1 MKSTAITAAILA
13 SVAVAQPHG
22 HHRRHRHEDQLEKR
36 ALVIEWETVWETATV
51 YVDEYTTETVLPS
64 KTAEPEPTTSTGVP
78 IQFFE
83 TPTTLATSTT
93 APTVEEVPVPTTTE
107 VPPAP
112 TTTEVPPAPT
122 TTYTPEPEPTTVYQ
136 PTTVEQ
142 PPVVEQPTV
151 EKPPVVETPTS
162 VAPPPPPPPPAET
175 TTSTPPAAQPT
186 TASPPESDS
195 SSGGSGG
202 GEGDIT
208 YFNVALG
215 ACGYDDTGADETE
228 NIVAL
233 PAGMWD
239 AESMLTSYG
248 LNMPAHPWC
257 DKIITIEAPNG
268 KTVEAK
274 VRDRCP
280 GCQGASIDVTPHAFK
295 QLYGS
300 LEVGRTEAKWWFN
313 N

>member
-22 HHRRHRHEDQLEKR
+22 HHRRHRHKDQLEKR

-51 YVDEYTTETVLPS
+51 FVDEYTTETVLPS
-64 KTAEPEPTTSTGVP
+64 KTAEPEPTTSTGEP
-78 IQFFE
+78 IQFYE

-93 APTVEEVPVPTTTE
+93 APTVEEVPVPTATE

-112 TTTEVPPAPT
+112 TTYAPEPE
-122 TTYTPEPEPTTVYQ
+122 PEPEPTIADQ

-151 EKPPVVETPTS
+151 EEPPVVETPTS
-162 VAPPPPPPPPAET
+162 VAPPPPPPAEK
-175 TTSTPPAAQPT
+175 TTSTPPAAQP
-186 TASPPESDS
+186 SPVSLPESDS
-195 SSGGSGG
+195 SKGSGGSSGGYGG

-215 ACGYDDTGADETE
+215 ACGYDDTGADDTE

-233 PAGMWD
+233 PGGMWD
-239 AESMLTSYG
+239 AESTLTSYG
-248 LNMPAHPWC
+248 INMPAHPWC
-257 DKIITIEAPNG
+257 DKTITIQAPNG
-268 KTVEAK
+268 KTCVAK

-280 GCQGASIDVTPHAFK
+280 KCEGASIDVTPHAFK
-295 QLYGS
+295 ELYGS
-300 LEVGRTEAKWWFN
+300 LEAGRTEAKWWFN

>member
-13 SVAVAQPHG
+13 SAAIAQPHG

-36 ALVIEWETVWETATV
+36 ELVVEWATVWETVTV
-51 YVDEYTTETVLPS
+51 YVDEATTETVLPS

-78 IQFFE
+78 IQFYE

-112 TTTEVPPAPT
+112 TTTYE
-122 TTYTPEPEPTTVYQ
+122 PEPE

-151 EKPPVVETPTS
+151 EEPPVVETPTS
-162 VAPPPPPPPPAET
+162 APPPPPPAET
-175 TTSTPPAAQPT
+175 TTSTPPAAQPIT
-186 TASPPESDS
+186 VSPPESGSSKGSGS
-195 SSGGSGG
+195 SSEGYGG

-239 AESMLTSYG
+239 AESKLTSYG

-257 DKIITIEAPNG
+257 DKIITIEAPSG
-268 KTVEAK
+268 KTVDAK

-280 GCQGASIDVTPHAFK
+280 SCVGASIDVTPHAFK
-295 QLYGS
+295 QLFGS
-300 LEVGRTEAKWWFN
+300 LEAGRTEAKWWFSN
-313 N
+313 

>member
-36 ALVIEWETVWETATV
+36 ELVIEWETVWETATV

-112 TTTEVPPAPT
+112 TTTYV
-122 TTYTPEPEPTTVYQ
+122 PEPE

-142 PPVVEQPTV
+142 PPVDEQTTV

-162 VAPPPPPPPPAET
+162 APPPPPPPAET

-186 TASPPESDS
+186 VSPPESGS

-239 AESMLTSYG
+239 AESTLTSYG
-248 LNMPAHPWC
+248 INMPAHPWC
-257 DKIITIEAPNG
+257 DKTITIEAPNG

-280 GCQGASIDVTPHAFK
+280 GCNGASIDVTPHAFK

-300 LEVGRTEAKWWFN
+300 LEVGRTECKWWFN

>member
-36 ALVIEWETVWETATV
+36 ELVVEWETVWETATV

-64 KTAEPEPTTSTGVP
+64 KTAEPEPTTSTGAP

-107 VPPAP
+107 APPAP
-112 TTTEVPPAPT
+112 TTYA
-122 TTYTPEPEPTTVYQ
+122 PEPEPTTVDQ

-142 PPVVEQPTV
+142 PTV
-151 EKPPVVETPTS
+151 EEPPVVETPTS
-162 VAPPPPPPPPAET
+162 APPPPPPPAET
-175 TTSTPPAAQPT
+175 TTSTPAAQPT
-186 TASPPESDS
+186 VSPPESGG

-239 AESMLTSYG
+239 AESTLTSYG

-280 GCQGASIDVTPHAFK
+280 GCDGASIDVTPHAFK

-300 LEVGRTEAKWWFN
+300 LEAGRTECKWWFN

>member
-36 ALVIEWETVWETATV
+36 ELVIEWETVWETATV
-51 YVDEYTTETVLPS
+51 YVDAYTTETVLPS
-64 KTAEPEPTTSTGVP
+64 KTAEPEPTTSTGVAV
-78 IQFFE
+78 QFFE

-93 APTVEEVPVPTTTE
+93 APKVEEVPVPTTTE

-112 TTTEVPPAPT
+112 TTTYA
-122 TTYTPEPEPTTVYQ
+122 PEPE

-142 PPVVEQPTV
+142 PPVVEQSTV

-162 VAPPPPPPPPAET
+162 VAPPPPPAET
-175 TTSTPPAAQPT
+175 TTSTPPASQPT
-186 TASPPESDS
+186 IVSPPESGS

-239 AESMLTSYG
+239 AESTLTSYG
-248 LNMPAHPWC
+248 INMPAHPWC

-268 KTVEAK
+268 NTVEAK

-280 GCQGASIDVTPHAFK
+280 GCSGASIDVTPHAFK

>member
-1 MKSTAITAAILA
+1 MKSTAIAAAILA
-13 SVAVAQPHG
+13 SVAAAQPHG

-36 ALVIEWETVWETATV
+36 ALVVEWETVWETATV

-112 TTTEVPPAPT
+112 TSTYVPE
-122 TTYTPEPEPTTVYQ
+122 PEPEPTTVDE
-136 PTTVEQ
+136 PTTVE
-142 PPVVEQPTV
+142 P
-151 EKPPVVETPTS
+151 PPVVETPTS
-162 VAPPPPPPPPAET
+162 AAPPPPPPAEET
-175 TTSTPPAAQPT
+175 TTSTPPAAQPPV
-186 TASPPESDS
+186 SPPESGS
-195 SSGGSGG
+195 SNGSGGSGG

-239 AESMLTSYG
+239 AESTLTSYG
-248 LNMPAHPWC
+248 INMPAHPWC
-257 DKIITIEAPNG
+257 DRIITIEAPNG
-268 KTVEAK
+268 NTADAK

-280 GCQGASIDVTPHAFK
+280 SCDGASIDVTPHAFK

-300 LEVGRTEAKWWFN
+300 LEVGRTEAKWWFKN
-313 N
+313 